1 MLFRPKTTVCR
12 EGWYYML
19 IVTLVIGGAMLK
31 DVNLLLILG
40 GMLLGPVLLNW
51 RAVAIAMRGIKI
63 ERQLPL
69 RAVVGEPLA
78 VNLIMTNGRR
88 RLGSWAIAA
97 EDQIQQETDNHRG
110 RRPTVLRTSVLFPY
124 VRASEAKKGG
134 YRGGLD
140 QRGRYRFG
148 PIRLSTRFP
157 FGLFSRTTTVGKPET
172 LIVLPRLG
180 VLTEKWT
187 SRRMEAFSGADRRR
201 NRPGPEGNFYGVRQW
216 RMGDGKRIIHWR
228 SSARIGELAVRQFER
243 PRSRDLAVILH
254 LCRSAPD
261 DGQDLETVE
270 LAVSFAATVLSDVC
284 RKGGSNVSLTL
295 ADPEPDFVDGPASPA
310 TLQNMME
317 RLALV
322 GVRSEDTLSAL
333 LVHALQRI
341 DSDTEVVLIST
352 EPLDLGDLGD
362 RERLAELWSDPLLRE
377 RTQRIRTVDAS
388 SKRLAELFQME

>member
-1 MLFRPKTTVCR
+1 MLFRPKTAVCR

-19 IVTLVIGGAMLK
+19 IVALVVGGAMLK

-51 RAVAIAMRGIKI
+51 RAVAVAMRGMKI

-69 RAVVGEPLA
+69 RAVAGDPLA
-78 VNLIMTNGRR
+78 VGLTMTNGRR
-88 RLGSWAIAA
+88 RLASWSIAA
-97 EDQIQQETDNHRG
+97 EDQIQPETDSER
-110 RRPTVLRTSVLFPY
+110 RRPAVLRTSVLFPY
-124 VRASEAKKGG
+124 VRAGEAKKGS
-134 YRGGLD
+134 YRGRLER
-140 QRGRYRFG
+140 RGRYRFG
-148 PIRLSTRFP
+148 PIRISTRFP

-216 RMGDGKRIIHWR
+216 RTGDGKRIIHWR
-228 SSARIGELAVRQFER
+228 SSARLGELAVRQFER

-254 LCRSAPD
+254 LRRSEPD
-261 DGQDLETVE
+261 NGQDLETVE

-284 RKGGSNVSLTL
+284 RKGGSNVSLAL
-295 ADPEPDFVDGPASPA
+295 ADPKPDYVEGPASPA

-322 GVRSEDTLSAL
+322 GAQSEDTLHDL
-333 LVHALQRI
+333 LIHALQRI
-341 DSDTEVVLIST
+341 DSDTEAVLIST
-352 EPLDLGDLGD
+352 EPLDLGD
-362 RERLAELWSDPLLRE
+362 RERLADLLSDPLLRE
-377 RTQRIRTVDAS
+377 RAQRVRAVDAS
-388 SKRLAELFQME
+388 SKRLADLFRAE